1 VNNLKNTKPLQ
12 WWSAVKQIAGMNPA
26 SSSESLL
33 SNLQL
38 GDSFD
43 RPSDA
48 ELANAINAVFLEPTK
63 HYQPLYA
70 VSTEV
75 EDSDVPSITEFDVL
89 YPKKLHLFLR
99 E

>member
-1 VNNLKNTKPLQ
+1 
-12 WWSAVKQIAGMNPA
+12 MNPA

-43 RPSDA
+43 CLSDA

-70 VSTEV
+70 VPYTEV
-75 EDSDVPSITEFDVL
+75 EDSDVPLITEFDVL
-89 YPKKLHLFLR
+89 YALTLSLIHI
-99 E
+99 